1 MLYAYRTRL
10 TKFDLDNDGYLDGS
24 EIAMAFQAYEEKMQ
38 SIETGAVPFAFFPP
52 EVQQNLTRYDES
64 GDRMLD
70 GMLVVPLS
78 TQCAS
83 HFACHS
89 SVSRALICSF
99 SRANPLVGTRTTC
112 KLS

>member
-70 GMLVVPLS
+70 GMLVATLHPMCFALCLSFFRLPRPHPL
-78 TQCAS
+78 
-83 HFACHS
+83 
-89 SVSRALICSF
+89 VF
-99 SRANPLVGTRTTC
+99 SRCPSGRNTNNLQ
-112 KLS
+112 K